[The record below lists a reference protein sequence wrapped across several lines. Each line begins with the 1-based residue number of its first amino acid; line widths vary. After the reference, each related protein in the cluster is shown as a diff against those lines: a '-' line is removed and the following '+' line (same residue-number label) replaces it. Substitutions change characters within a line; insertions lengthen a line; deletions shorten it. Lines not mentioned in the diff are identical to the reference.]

1 LPVGDADGAGHVS
14 GRVSAWKFRVI
25 RRAPLLNVT

>member
-1 LPVGDADGAGHVS
+1 LAVGDADRSAHVS

>member
-1 LPVGDADGAGHVS
+1 LPIADSDHVN

-25 RRAPLLNVT
+25 RRAPLLNVM